1 MNTNNFVVKTK
12 ALRIKAPLLA
22 AVLAVAGQFCSVG
35 VSANQI
41 VVTSSPNAVIP
52 DGDQLGLVEMIDLS
66 TSITSI
72 SDVSLTL
79 NISGGY
85 NGDYYA
91 YLRHTD
97 SSGLGF
103 SVLLNRVG
111 ESGAAQYGSSDN
123 GFNVTLSDA
132 ASGNIHD
139 ANAAGA
145 VLTGTYRPDGRNI
158 SPFSDPTTLAT
169 TIPSALLN
177 SFNGM
182 DANGQW
188 ELFIADV
195 SSGSVGTLTSWGIT
209 VTENAT
215 AVPDRGSTL
224 LLFGGCCCLLL
235 VKRPSWRL
243 GALKRS

>member
-1 MNTNNFVVKTK
+1 MKTI
-12 ALRIKAPLLA
+12 RIKAPLLA
-22 AVLAVAGQFCSVG
+22 AVTAVAWQICSVG
-35 VSANQI
+35 VNANQI
-41 VVTSSPNAVIP
+41 VVTSSPNALIP

-85 NGDYYA
+85 DGDYYA

-97 SSGLGF
+97 LSGTGF

-111 ESGAAQYGSSDN
+111 ETAANSYGSSDS

-139 ANAAGA
+139 ASAGGA
-145 VLTGTYRPDGRNI
+145 VLTGTYQPDGRNI
-158 SPFSDPTTLAT
+158 SPLSNPTTLAT
-169 TIPSALLN
+169 TIPSTLLS

-188 ELFIADV
+188 QLFIADV
-195 SSGSVGTLTSWGIT
+195 SSGSIGTLTSWGIT

-215 AVPDRGSTL
+215 AVPDGGSTL
-224 LLFGGCCCLLL
+224 LLLCGCCCGLL
-235 VKRPSWRL
+235 VIKRDLHCGQRL
-243 GALKRS
+243 S